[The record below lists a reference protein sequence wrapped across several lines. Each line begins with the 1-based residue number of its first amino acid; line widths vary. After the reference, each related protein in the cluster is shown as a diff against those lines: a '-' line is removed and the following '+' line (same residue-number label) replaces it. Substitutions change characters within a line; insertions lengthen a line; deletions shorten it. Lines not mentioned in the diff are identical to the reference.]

1 MKTLKKEGRA
11 FRNIGKNIYIFPTVK
26 SALLLLFYSFT
37 IASHDFRSSLRRKIG
52 GALKATKSL
61 KSYKKEEKCLLF
73 LVLKYPHVSRY
84 F

>member
-1 MKTLKKEGRA
+1 MKTVKKEGRA

-61 KSYKKEEKCLLF
+61 KLIRKRESVCCF
-73 LVLKYPHVSRY
+73 
-84 F
+84 

>member
-1 MKTLKKEGRA
+1 MPSEILVK
-11 FRNIGKNIYIFPTVK
+11 IYIFPTVK
-26 SALLLLFYSFT
+26 SAVLLLFYSLT

-73 LVLKYPHVSRY
+73 LVLNIHMYPDI
-84 F
+84 FENGD

>member
-11 FRNIGKNIYIFPTVK
+11 FRNIGKNIYIFTTIK

-52 GALKATKSL
+52 GALKSTKSL
-61 KSYKKEEKCLLF
+61 KSIRKRKSSCY
-73 LVLKYPHVSRY
+73 V
-84 F
+84 

>member
-11 FRNIGKNIYIFPTVK
+11 FRNIGKNIYIPDCK
-26 SALLLLFYSFT
+26 ISLASLCLFYSFT

-52 GALKATKSL
+52 EALKSTKSL
-61 KSYKKEEKCLLF
+61 KSIRKEKFLLC